1 MKKIKKLTLLL
12 FIFILT
18 SCSFGRPEDV
28 TELIEP
34 PIVEDPILK
43 GTWKISEIKESTKN
57 NNSISVSV
65 GDELYIDKNLVAIN
79 DDYAY
84 PPKFS
89 SKFVNLKSYLESRSV
104 DFDFSKNSYVKI
116 LSASQ
121 GQLYSRDFI
130 ILEKNKIAYLQS
142 DYAVILKKI
151 DNSVK
156 RSVIKKYAKKASKER
171 TTSKTGEKI
180 EEDISVLIGVR
191 ERIDT
196 NNSHPNYYYYT
207 YCIRIEPN
215 KMARIEKA
223 EHIFFPL
230 KEEFWRLK
238 CEPNNKNK
246 NYNTIMAYP
255 VKIENQI
262 NDSKYKGRYR
272 YINDDID
279 LKINYVDEDYVSFDY
294 TLVGDK
300 LPINKYA
307 VLKTD
312 EIAKDSFLTIN
323 EFTGDSISKQT
334 FKNII
339 YDQISK
345 NISSVDEN
353 KISYD
358 FTNFGF
364 IRNLGL
370 WQLQSSYQMEKDDNL
385 EQKSFSIDMAL
396 KDDFI
401 NQDNKDLTI
410 DSVKN
415 INNQAKD
422 YFELANGQYVA
433 IQSPDEI
440 LFYSIKNRL
449 IDPNPKFSIQLSNS
463 TEIIMFEQGLGSYAE
478 KWEKSFNDNNI
489 IIH

>member
-180 EEDISVLIGVR
+180 EKDISVLIGVR

-196 NNSHPNYYYYT
+196 NNTNPNYYYYT

-238 CEPNNKNK
+238 CEPNNK
-246 NYNTIMAYP
+246 I
-255 VKIENQI
+255 KIHI
-262 NDSKYKGRYR
+262 HIR
-272 YINDDID
+272 
-279 LKINYVDEDYVSFDY
+279 
-294 TLVGDK
+294 K
-300 LPINKYA
+300 L
-307 VLKTD
+307 
-312 EIAKDSFLTIN
+312 
-323 EFTGDSISKQT
+323 
-334 FKNII
+334 
-339 YDQISK
+339 
-345 NISSVDEN
+345 
-353 KISYD
+353 
-358 FTNFGF
+358 
-364 IRNLGL
+364 
-370 WQLQSSYQMEKDDNL
+370 
-385 EQKSFSIDMAL
+385 
-396 KDDFI
+396 
-401 NQDNKDLTI
+401 
-410 DSVKN
+410 
-415 INNQAKD
+415 
-422 YFELANGQYVA
+422 
-433 IQSPDEI
+433 
-440 LFYSIKNRL
+440 
-449 IDPNPKFSIQLSNS
+449 
-463 TEIIMFEQGLGSYAE
+463 
-478 KWEKSFNDNNI
+478 
-489 IIH
+489 